1 MIAEM
6 VNDMKADFREQ
17 PGFAAALILAVVMG
31 VGFNAA
37 VFFMADGD
45 GLRLSANGGEPVEN
59 QINAMRSHVCSS
71 EPKPGFTVIVGMR
84 QYSMELSVPLPDMHS
99 MSKTVRSNVA
109 EVMRCHGT
117 KQAA

>member
-45 GLRLSANGGEPVEN
+45 GLRLSANGSDPVEN
-59 QINAMRSHVCSS
+59 QINAMRSHVRSA

-84 QYSMELSVPLPDMHS
+84 QYSVELSVPLSGMCS
-99 MSKTVRSNVA
+99 ISKTVRSNVA
-109 EVMRCHGT
+109 EALRCRGA